1 MNIDATVKGTS
12 KGLDTDSSTMATS
25 ASTGEDDELTLP
37 RASINK
43 MIKEIIPN
51 IRVANESRELILN
64 CCTEFIHLLSSEAN
78 DICNQ
83 QQKKT
88 INADHVLQ
96 ALDRL
101 GFSDYRADAEAVL
114 VDCKAVAAKRRRQ
127 STRLENLGIPEEEL
141 LRQQQELFAK
151 SSRFSIVALYS
162 HMDRVAASLLGQ
174 LMVRGPIDDSGLV
187 SHSSPIF
194 VGIQVPPGL
203 SVPSPS
209 QESVWNLPS
218 TSQYVPIFCLSVFV
232 NSHLILRRVVLLVH
246 VPIYVSIYSYS
257 SSLLKLARVEQAMAE
272 QQQWQHLQAAAQMVT
287 MQQANQDSDQD
298 DDYS

>member
-1 MNIDATVKGTS
+1 
-12 KGLDTDSSTMATS
+12 MATS

-151 SSRFSIVALYS
+151 
-162 HMDRVAASLLGQ
+162 
-174 LMVRGPIDDSGLV
+174 
-187 SHSSPIF
+187 
-194 VGIQVPPGL
+194 
-203 SVPSPS
+203 
-209 QESVWNLPS
+209 
-218 TSQYVPIFCLSVFV
+218 
-232 NSHLILRRVVLLVH
+232 
-246 VPIYVSIYSYS
+246 
-257 SSLLKLARVEQAMAE
+257 ARVEQAMAE